1 MLDPAARQQGR
12 RERIPE
18 GAGEVRRVLGRVE
31 ALEGEPPPARLTSR
45 TSRGSI
51 VCNHDLRASPG
62 TLSVSTLDEPAHSAR
77 TAASTAF
84 CVDVSV
90 STDGENHVV
99 NVSGELDVR
108 TRQLVEQACLTGHD
122 LAVVVEMSELTF
134 MDCCGYAGLVA
145 IRRALLERG
154 GSLTLTN
161 QVGQPARLLALLGAA
176 ESARHAEHNGATMP

>member
-1 MLDPAARQQGR
+1 M
-12 RERIPE
+12 
-18 GAGEVRRVLGRVE
+18 
-31 ALEGEPPPARLTSR
+31 S
-45 TSRGSI
+45 
-51 VCNHDLRASPG
+51 NHDLRANPG
-62 TLSVSTLDEPAHSAR
+62 TLSVSTLDEPRHNVPAWNAPAP
-77 TAASTAF
+77 TVLALN
-84 CVDVSV
+84 VSV
-90 STDGENHVV
+90 STDAANHVV

-108 TRQLVEQACLTGHD
+108 TRHLVEQACLTGRD

-176 ESARHAEHNGATMP
+176 ESARHAEHNGATMS